1 MNEITNP
8 NFIDKEFLIGHIKS
22 IMGFYHPHCID
33 NETGGF
39 FQHFKDD
46 GSIYDFDTRHLVSS
60 TRFIFNYSM
69 AAMQFNNVE
78 YIDTAKHG
86 IDYLR
91 KHHLNKDTG
100 GYAWTMN
107 GKEVLDSTNYC
118 YGLAFV
124 LLAYST
130 AYKAGIKEAKNYI
143 EETFDLMENH
153 FWSKDHEL
161 YSDEISSD
169 WSIVTNYRGQNANMH
184 TCEALI
190 QAFESTNEQKYLD
203 RALLIAKNICIRQA
217 GLADGLI
224 WEHYDTNWQIN
235 WSYNKDTPDDL
246 FRPWG
251 FQVGHLTEWAKLL
264 IILERHADEDWLVS
278 RAQELF
284 DDAIE
289 MGWDE
294 KSEGLV
300 YGFAPNG
307 DVCDNDKYFWVQA
320 ESLAAAAV
328 LANRTGDDYYWEW
341 YERIWEFSWKHM
353 VDHEYGAW
361 FRILDSKNKKY
372 DNLKS
377 PAGKVD
383 YHTMGACYEV
393 LNLGI
398 QKNKT

>member
-8 NFIDKEFLIGHIKS
+8 NFKDKEFLIGHIKS

-190 QAFESTNEQKYLD
+190 QAFESTNEQKYID

-393 LNLGI
+393 LNLD
-398 QKNKT
+398 

>member
-8 NFIDKEFLIGHIKS
+8 NFKDKEFLIGHIKS

-60 TRFIFNYSM
+60 TRLIFNYSM

>member
-1 MNEITNP
+1 MNEINNP
-8 NFIDKEFLIGHIKS
+8 NFKDKEFLIGHIKS

-46 GSIYDFDTRHLVSS
+46 GSIYDLDTRHLVSS

-69 AAMQFNNVE
+69 AAMQFNHVE
-78 YIDTAKHG
+78 YIDAAKHG

-91 KHHLNKDTG
+91 EHHLNKDTG
-100 GYAWTMN
+100 GYAWMMN
-107 GKEVLDSTNYC
+107 GKEVIDSTNYC

-143 EETFDLMENH
+143 EETFDLMEKY
-153 FWSKDHEL
+153 FWSKEHEL
-161 YSDEISSD
+161 YSDEINSD

-224 WEHYDTNWQIN
+224 WEHYDINWQID

-294 KSEGLV
+294 KSGGLF
-300 YGFAPNG
+300 YGVAPNG

-328 LANRTGDDYYWEW
+328 LAHRTGDEYYWDW
-341 YERIWEFSWKHM
+341 YEGIWEYSWKHM
-353 VDHEYGAW
+353 VDHKYGAW
-361 FRILDSKNKKY
+361 FRILDSKNMKC

-393 LNLGI
+393 LNLG
-398 QKNKT
+398 

>member
-1 MNEITNP
+1 MNQAINP
-8 NFIDKEFLIGHIKS
+8 NFRSKDFLIDHIKS
-22 IMGFYHPHCID
+22 IMDFYHPHCID
-33 NETGGF
+33 NKVGGF

-78 YIDTAKHG
+78 YLDITRHG

-91 KHHLNKDTG
+91 QYHLNKDTG
-100 GYAWTMN
+100 GYAWILN
-107 GKEVLDSTNYC
+107 GKDPVDSTNYC

-130 AYKAGIKEAKNYI
+130 AYKAGVKEAKNYI
-143 EETFDLMENH
+143 EETFDLMEGY
-153 FWSKDHEL
+153 FWSKEHEL
-161 YSDEISSD
+161 YADEISSD
-169 WSIVTNYRGQNANMH
+169 WAIVKNYRGQNANMH

-190 QAFESTNEQKYLD
+190 QAFESTSEQKYLD
-203 RALLIAKNICIRQA
+203 RALLVAKNICVRQA

-224 WEHYDTNWQIN
+224 WEHYDEDWQVD
-235 WSYNKDTPDDL
+235 WSYNKNAPDDL

-264 IILERHADEDWLVS
+264 IILERHAKEDWLLS
-278 RAQELF
+278 RARELF

-294 KSEGLV
+294 KSGGLF

-320 ESLAAAAV
+320 ESLTAAAV
-328 LANRTGDDYYWEW
+328 LAHRTDDDYYWQW
-341 YERIWEFSWKHM
+341 YDRIWEYSWKHM
-353 VDHEYGAW
+353 VDHKYGAW
-361 FRILDSKNKKY
+361 YRILDSNNIKY
-372 DNLKS
+372 DDLKS

-393 LNLGI
+393 LNL
-398 QKNKT
+398 N

>member
-1 MNEITNP
+1 MNEISKP
-8 NFIDKEFLIGHIKS
+8 NFKDKEFLIGHIKS

-143 EETFDLMENH
+143 KETFDLMENH

-161 YSDEISSD
+161 YSDEISFD

-190 QAFESTNEQKYLD
+190 QAFESSNEQKYLD

-393 LNLGI
+393 LNLD
-398 QKNKT
+398 

>member
-8 NFIDKEFLIGHIKS
+8 NFKDKEFLIGHIKS

-190 QAFESTNEQKYLD
+190 QAFESANEQKYLD

-328 LANRTGDDYYWEW
+328 LAHRTGDDYYWEW

-393 LNLGI
+393 LNLD
-398 QKNKT
+398 

>member
-1 MNEITNP
+1 MNEINNP
-8 NFIDKEFLIGHIKS
+8 NFKDKEFLIGHIKS

-46 GSIYDFDTRHLVSS
+46 GSIYDLDTRHLVSS

-69 AAMQFNNVE
+69 AAMQFNHVE
-78 YIDTAKHG
+78 YIDAAKHG

-91 KHHLNKDTG
+91 EHHLNKDTG
-100 GYAWTMN
+100 GYAWMMN
-107 GKEVLDSTNYC
+107 GKEVIDSTNYC

-143 EETFDLMENH
+143 EETFDLMEKY
-153 FWSKDHEL
+153 FWSKEHEL
-161 YSDEISSD
+161 YSDEINSD

-224 WEHYDTNWQIN
+224 WEHYDINWQID

-361 FRILDSKNKKY
+361 FRILDSKNMKY

-393 LNLGI
+393 LNLG
-398 QKNKT
+398 

>member
-1 MNEITNP
+1 MNEINNP
-8 NFIDKEFLIGHIKS
+8 NFKDKEFLIGHIKS

-46 GSIYDFDTRHLVSS
+46 GSIYDLDTRHLVSS

-69 AAMQFNNVE
+69 AAMQFNHVE
-78 YIDTAKHG
+78 YIDAAKHG

-91 KHHLNKDTG
+91 EHHLNKDTG
-100 GYAWTMN
+100 GYAWMMN
-107 GKEVLDSTNYC
+107 GKEVIDSTNYC

-143 EETFDLMENH
+143 EETFDLMEKY
-153 FWSKDHEL
+153 FWSKEHEL
-161 YSDEISSD
+161 YSDEINSD

-224 WEHYDTNWQIN
+224 WEHYDINWQID

-251 FQVGHLTEWAKLL
+251 FQVGHLTEWSKLL
-264 IILERHADEDWLVS
+264 IILERHSKEDWLLS

-294 KSEGLV
+294 KSGGLF
-300 YGFAPNG
+300 YGVAPNG

-328 LANRTGDDYYWEW
+328 LAHRTGDEYYWDW
-341 YERIWEFSWKHM
+341 YEGIWEYSWKHM
-353 VDHEYGAW
+353 VDHKYGAW
-361 FRILDSKNKKY
+361 FRILDSKNMKY

-393 LNLGI
+393 LNLG
-398 QKNKT
+398 

>member
-8 NFIDKEFLIGHIKS
+8 NFKDKEFLIGHIKS

-46 GSIYDFDTRHLVSS
+46 GSIYDLDTRHLVSS

-78 YIDTAKHG
+78 YIDAAKHG

-91 KHHLNKDTG
+91 EHHLNKDTG
-100 GYAWTMN
+100 GYAWMMN
-107 GKEVLDSTNYC
+107 GKEVTDSTNYC

-143 EETFDLMENH
+143 EETFDLMEKY
-153 FWSKDHEL
+153 FWSKEHEL
-161 YSDEISSD
+161 YSDEINSD

-224 WEHYDTNWQIN
+224 WEHYDINWQID

-251 FQVGHLTEWAKLL
+251 FQVGHLTEWSKLL
-264 IILERHADEDWLVS
+264 IILERHSKEDWLLS

-294 KSEGLV
+294 KSGGLF
-300 YGFAPNG
+300 YGVAPNG

-328 LANRTGDDYYWEW
+328 LAHRTGDEYYWDW
-341 YERIWEFSWKHM
+341 YEGIWEYSWKHM
-353 VDHEYGAW
+353 VDHKYGAW
-361 FRILDSKNKKY
+361 FRILDSKNMKY

-393 LNLGI
+393 LNLG
-398 QKNKT
+398 